1 MLEVPKHPFHQI
13 ALFVQHC
20 VVVAED
26 RTVRPRWDHHQSPGL
41 LNPCD
46 QLIRIIALVG
56 KHGLGVEPL
65 QQRLGLCT
73 VMPFAP
79 RHDEPKW
86 IAQRIAHGMNF
97 CGKPAPAPP

>member
-1 MLEVPKHPFHQI
+1 MSEVPKHPFHQI
-13 ALFVQHC
+13 ALLVQHL

-26 RTVRPRWDHHQSPGL
+26 HTVRPRWDHRHSPGL

-56 KHGLGVEPL
+56 QHGVGVKPL
-65 QQRLGLCT
+65 QQRVGLCT

-79 RHDEPKW
+79 RHDEPEW
-86 IAQRIAHGMNF
+86 IAQRIAHGMQF
-97 CGKPAPAPP
+97 RGKPTPATP